1 MPWEYYLKFFFTSH
15 NKLNNIDETYTS
27 PAPGYFNDDD
37 TPDFIFAQNFG
48 AFDIY
53 RYSVLNILDGKYYYF
68 KPKCEQSDE
77 LNSLFLNTYGLLVD
91 RSIEDNPLVVF
102 KSGPKVLNYNYTL
115 EDVKQAKTFSTTKFD
130 KESYGSICVILGSY
144 S

>member
-1 MPWEYYLKFFFTSH
+1 MLKNKVYHGLQPQQPIDKIQKPKRKRKHTHEIRKNPFEIANSKRDDKCPEFELLDTQSH
-15 NKLNNIDETYTS
+15 D
-27 PAPGYFNDDD
+27 
-37 TPDFIFAQNFG
+37 
-48 AFDIY
+48 
-53 RYSVLNILDGKYYYF
+53 YF